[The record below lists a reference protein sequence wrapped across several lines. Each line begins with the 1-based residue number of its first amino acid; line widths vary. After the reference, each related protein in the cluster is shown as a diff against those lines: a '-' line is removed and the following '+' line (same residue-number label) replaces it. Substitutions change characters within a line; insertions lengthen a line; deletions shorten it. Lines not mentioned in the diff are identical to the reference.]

1 MSIRL
6 RTLTF
11 TLLLALAA
19 CAETTSF
26 TSTWKAPDAGV
37 ITPSGKTVATV
48 FMSRDESKRRAGE
61 DAMVRS
67 ITSYGAH
74 AFPAYTVLPDEA
86 SMSADAARAKLKE
99 AGANGVV
106 TMRVVSKDQQV
117 TYTPGYTAP
126 SYYGGFGPYWGYGW
140 GSVSSPGYLQ
150 TDTLLS
156 VETLVYSLDR
166 DKLLWASTSRTTNPD
181 NLDSLIK
188 EISDATANE
197 MVKQGLLAAP
207 PKK

>member
-6 RTLTF
+6 RTLTL
-11 TLLLALAA
+11 TVLLAVAA
-19 CAETTSF
+19 CAATTTF
-26 TSTWKAPDAGV
+26 TSTWKAPDVEPISPA
-37 ITPSGKTVATV
+37 GKTVATV

-61 DAMVRS
+61 DAMARS
-67 ITSYGAH
+67 LSAYGAH
-74 AFPAYTVLPDEA
+74 GLPAYTVIPDETA
-86 SMSADAARAKLKE
+86 VSSDAARAKLKE

-106 TMRVVSKDQQV
+106 TMRVVGKDQQV

-126 SYYGGFGPYWGYGW
+126 TYYGGFGPYWGYGW

-150 TDTLLS
+150 TDTLIS

-166 DKLLWASTSRTTNPD
+166 DKLLWASTSRTTNPE
-181 NLDSLIK
+181 NLDTLVK

-197 MVKQGLLAAP
+197 MVKQGLLAKPAG
-207 PKK
+207 K